1 MILMGLPLLGR
12 EFEVSLGPSVLV
24 DRPDHVDTLFVVNV
38 AHVKGLKWLGVFG
51 IKVVNVDGLRSD
63 NSVDQV
69 LVTTEEVLFFLL
81 HDEQKLKVF
90 DFILACLFGF
100 IGIFGGFL

>member
-1 MILMGLPLLGR
+1 MGLFLLGR
-12 EFEVSLGPSVLV
+12 EFELSLGPSVLI
-24 DRPDHVDTLFVVNV
+24 DRPDNVDTLFFVNI
-38 AHVKGLKWLGVFG
+38 AHVKGLTWQVVFG

-100 IGIFGGFL
+100 NGVFGGFL

>member
-1 MILMGLPLLGR
+1 MIVKINHFSDSRLNQSHYMIVPLVLVNPGK

-24 DRPDHVDTLFVVNV
+24 DRSDHVDTLFVVNV

-51 IKVVNVDGLRSD
+51 IKVVNVYGLRSD

-69 LVTTEEVLFFLL
+69 LVATEEVLSFLL
-81 HDEQKLKVF
+81 HDEQ
-90 DFILACLFGF
+90 
-100 IGIFGGFL
+100 

>member
-1 MILMGLPLLGR
+1 MIIPLGLVNLWK

-69 LVTTEEVLFFLL
+69 LVATEEVLSFLL
-81 HDEQKLKVF
+81 HDEQ
-90 DFILACLFGF
+90 
-100 IGIFGGFL
+100 